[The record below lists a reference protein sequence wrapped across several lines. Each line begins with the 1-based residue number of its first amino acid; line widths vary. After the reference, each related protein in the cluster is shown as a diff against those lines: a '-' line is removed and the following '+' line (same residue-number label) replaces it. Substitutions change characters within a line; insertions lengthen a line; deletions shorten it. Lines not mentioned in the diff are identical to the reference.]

1 MSLLIFIYF
10 VSDLTSKNKHPAA
23 TVPLCYF
30 NSSHTLTIA
39 NNTMFQRM
47 AALFLLATLISY
59 TLAFVS
65 PPSTPHHAHATHRI
79 SELYAEGEAF
89 EVMVDL
95 PGEGLSAK
103 MKFKP
108 VLEDS
113 EIVEVRYQVRPFE

>member
-1 MSLLIFIYF
+1 
-10 VSDLTSKNKHPAA
+10 
-23 TVPLCYF
+23 
-30 NSSHTLTIA
+30 
-39 NNTMFQRM
+39 MFQRM

-65 PPSTPHHAHATHRI
+65 PPSIPHHAHATHRI

-113 EIVEVRYQVRPFE
+113 EIVEVRYQVRQFE